1 MNKIIIKIGV
11 IISLISGATM
21 TINYSIDSTNN
32 DPHLMLL
39 SQIEALAS
47 SSESGGYIVC
57 RCSKVTDQSCA
68 VNNKGSVCASGD
80 NIHCE
85 QWNLNCHKNI

>member
-1 MNKIIIKIGV
+1 MKKNRFIIGCILAIATIMN
-11 IISLISGATM
+11 
-21 TINYSIDSTNN
+21 IDVMFNN
-32 DPHLMLL
+32 TSQDAHLAVL
-39 SQIEALAS
+39 SQIEAMARG
-47 SSESGGYIVC
+47 EGVGQMVC

-85 QWNLNCHKNI
+85 NWNLNCHKNI